1 MQKYT
6 PFISK
11 TKIAVFSA
19 VNIQWFG
26 AIDCHGLTRVEY
38 VEICCQFLV
47 TQESVLKF
55 SMRAAT
61 QYSYSCRVVNLPLS
75 ENWLHE
81 CWLREHDNH
90 IAACCCIALSIKH
103 RALQECDYRSAC
115 LCYVYASY
123 DDVVASY
130 SWRLR
135 HRIKTINGRPLQQHS
150 PDAVSS
156 QPVSSYTQACVV
168 VIKNAPKITWLWQ

>member
-75 ENWLHE
+75 EN
-81 CWLREHDNH
+81 
-90 IAACCCIALSIKH
+90 
-103 RALQECDYRSAC
+103 
-115 LCYVYASY
+115 
-123 DDVVASY
+123 
-130 SWRLR
+130 
-135 HRIKTINGRPLQQHS
+135 
-150 PDAVSS
+150 
-156 QPVSSYTQACVV
+156 
-168 VIKNAPKITWLWQ
+168 